1 MLEELLKNRLSYND
15 SLKHIKSLKEEG
27 WIKTKED
34 LIDELNENEV
44 IYVRKDGVVYGLY
57 QIGVCQ
63 FRRVDGR
70 WLTEYKQI
78 FKSGKETSRMIP
90 ISGKLVFGT
99 NYLEDMKREVSEE
112 LSLPT
117 NGFIIYHDK
126 SELLGIRESTFYP
139 NVPYLLAIVLFE
151 GEIKKQYLQD
161 EYIEYQEKKT
171 NYYGW
176 FARKPNVV

>member
-1 MLEELLKNRLSYND
+1 MLEELLKNRLSYKD
-15 SLKHIKSLKEEG
+15 SLAHIKSLKEEG

-44 IYVRKDGVVYGLY
+44 VYINHEGIIKGLY

-63 FRRVDGR
+63 FRRADGR
-70 WLTEYKQI
+70 WLTEYKQE

-90 ISGKLVFGT
+90 ISGKLVFGSDIKK
-99 NYLEDMKREVSEE
+99 DMEREVAEE
-112 LSLPT
+112 ISVPV
-117 NGFIIYHDK
+117 NGFVMYYVKTDLDFTTK
-126 SELLGIRESTFYP
+126 STFYP
-139 NVPYLLAIVLFE
+139 NVPRIMQFHHFE
-151 GEIKKQYLQD
+151 GELKKQYIKD

-176 FARKPNVV
+176 FTKKPNIV